1 MAAKNEEDEDTEIT
15 EEEIAEE
22 GVEGEEEAK
31 PKKKKT
37 KKVVRRRK
45 TKKEK
50 EKPITSAIRLAVE
63 SGKVEFG
70 ARTGM
75 KASLLGQA
83 KLFVMASNTPSEIRQ
98 KVEQYCGVSKI
109 PLIVF
114 EGTSM
119 ELGSVCGK
127 PFPVTVLS
135 VMDPG
140 ASTIMDLAL
149 KQ

>member
-1 MAAKNEEDEDTEIT
+1 MAANKDEEEDIELTD
-15 EEEIAEE
+15 EEIAEE
-22 GVEGEEEAK
+22 GDEGEEDK
-31 PKKKKT
+31 PKKKKVR
-37 KKVVRRRK
+37 KVVRRRK

-75 KASLLGQA
+75 KASLLGKA
-83 KLFVMASNTPSEIRQ
+83 KLFVMAFNTPTEIRQ

-127 PFPVTVLS
+127 PFPVAVLS

-140 ASTIMDLAL
+140 ASTIMDLAV
-149 KQ
+149 K

>member
-22 GVEGEEEAK
+22 GVEGEAEAK

-83 KLFVMASNTPSEIRQ
+83 KLFVMASNTPSEIMH